1 MKIFF
6 ELLHTARKLKSAG
19 CDAVYRRAF
28 LLGMV
33 AMYHSMKNKP
43 VFAWSDREHG
53 YIPVKN
59 GQRV

>member
-6 ELLHTARKLKSAG
+6 KLLHTGRKLKSGG

-33 AMYHSMKNKP
+33 AMYHSMKKKP
-43 VFAWSDREHG
+43 TFVWTDKERG
-53 YIPVKN
+53 YISVEN